1 MRKKKITQ
9 KWQNFETAS
18 RPIFVSSRVG
28 ALDAFS
34 ELKTIPELRDGTV
47 LQVVEEPYTIREA
60 RIHVRHVRDLLKS
73 IDMTDAYIGHDG
85 ASLSVLN
92 HLTGYLVR

>member
-1 MRKKKITQ
+1 M
-9 KWQNFETAS
+9 
-18 RPIFVSSRVG
+18 
-28 ALDAFS
+28 DAFS

-47 LQVVEEPYTIREA
+47 LHVMEEPYTIREA

-73 IDMTDAYIGHDG
+73 IDMTDAYVGHDG

-92 HLTGYLVR
+92 HLTGECEHRHDRWLRGA